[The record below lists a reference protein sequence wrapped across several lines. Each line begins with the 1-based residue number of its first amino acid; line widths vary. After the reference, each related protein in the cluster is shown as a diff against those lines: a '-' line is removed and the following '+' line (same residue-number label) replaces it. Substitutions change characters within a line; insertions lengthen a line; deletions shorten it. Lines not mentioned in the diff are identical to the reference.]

1 MSCPCDRRT
10 FLAGAAIAGVAVAA
24 AGCANVGTVDTNS
37 VPTSKDPSGAT
48 TVKASEI
55 PVNGGVVIATD
66 KVVITQPEAGVFK
79 AFSSVCT
86 HAGCSVTEVSNNE
99 IHCPCHGSRF
109 DAATGKVLGGPAT
122 APLAHKSVADN
133 GGTLTLS

>member
-1 MSCPCDRRT
+1 MSGCCDRRT
-10 FLAGAAIAGVAVAA
+10 FLAGAAIAGVAVT

-37 VPTSKDPSGAT
+37 VPTSKDSSGAT
-48 TVKASEI
+48 TLKTSEI
-55 PVNGGVVIATD
+55 PVNGGVIIATD

-99 IHCPCHGSRF
+99 IHCPCHGCKF

-122 APLAHKSVADN
+122 APLAKKTVADN

>member
-1 MSCPCDRRT
+1 
-10 FLAGAAIAGVAVAA
+10 LAGAAIAGVAVT
-24 AGCANVGTVDTNS
+24 AGCANVGTVDTNA
-37 VPTSKDPSGAT
+37 VPTSKDSSGAT
-48 TVKASEI
+48 TLKSSEV

-86 HAGCSVTEVSNNE
+86 HAGCSVTQVTNNE
-99 IHCPCHGSRF
+99 IHCPCHGSTF

-122 APLAHKSVADN
+122 APLAKKVVADN
-133 GGTLTLS
+133 RGTLTLS